1 MKAPR
6 YRVGHLVNVVGHCA
20 GDQFENQF
28 FVPCRILC
36 PDEDGNY
43 LVKVNQAD
51 GYSIVPE
58 DAISAYPEYDQEK
71 PVNRNNIRIVFFGNG
86 HFAVPTLKMLVEK
99 GYDVAAVV
107 TMENKPCGRGN
118 KCCPSPVSV
127 YAEEA
132 GLLVYQ
138 PSHLQLK
145 SESFLQKIRNLNPTL
160 GVVVEYCIL
169 PSELFRIPKW
179 GVINLHS
186 SLLPMYRGASTITSA
201 IKDGSAMTGITTFVI
216 DKGVDTGKIINNLA
230 TYIGDNDSAEDI
242 HILLRTNGAVMV
254 DDAIQRIAHS
264 CNGIPQ
270 SDLICDFIQ
279 PSHAPKLFRKD
290 AYIPWCDS
298 ADRVHNFIRAHSSVI
313 GGQYYPKTPAIAGS
327 VSTAWTSLKMIDS
340 DSATDVKIHKV
351 SKTGIPRGY
360 HAPGEWFWQDGSLMV
375 ACQDNLLSVDILQL
389 PGKKRMTAKEYHNGF
404 RGVCKGFCDISPDDK
419 DETTSEK

>member
-6 YRVGHLVNVVGHCA
+6 YCVGQLVNVVGHCA
-20 GDQFENQF
+20 GEPFNNDF
-28 FVPCRILC
+28 FVQCRILC
-36 PDEDGNY
+36 PADDGTY
-43 LVKVNQAD
+43 FVRVLKSD
-51 GYSIVPE
+51 GYSIVDE
-58 DAISAYPEYDQEK
+58 DSISAYPLYDQEK
-71 PVNRNNIRIVFFGNG
+71 PADRKRIRVVFLGNG
-86 HFAVPTLKMLVEK
+86 LFALPTLKKLVEQ

-107 TMENKPCGRGN
+107 TMEDKPCGRGN
-118 KCCPSPVSV
+118 KVSPSPVKT
-127 YAEEA
+127 YAESQ
-132 GLLVYQ
+132 GIMVYQ
-138 PSHLQLK
+138 PRNLDSDD
-145 SESFLQKIRNLNPTL
+145 FLQAIRDINPTV
-160 GVVVEYCIL
+160 GVVVEYRIL
-169 PSELFRIPKW
+169 PQSLFKIPKW

-201 IKDGSAMTGITTFVI
+201 IKDGKGITGVTTSLI
-216 DKGVDTGKIINNLA
+216 NSGLDKGKIINNLA